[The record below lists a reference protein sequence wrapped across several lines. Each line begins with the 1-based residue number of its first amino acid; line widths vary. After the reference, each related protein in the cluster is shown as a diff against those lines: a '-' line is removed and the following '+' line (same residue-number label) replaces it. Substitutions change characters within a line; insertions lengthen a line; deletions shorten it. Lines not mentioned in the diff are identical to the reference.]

1 MLFDVIH
8 IESCS
13 SDNIFWWIHFQIGP
27 YNNVKNAIYMP
38 GVVILIKFLSDH
50 FDSQVWLD
58 ASDTCTCTIIL
69 LELIFYFAK
78 QFLMLWNW
86 NDTEQLWFL
95 LLSFLNQNSYSRNLS
110 WTVISAINSSR
121 TFFNKRSNILAPK
134 VATATLPFVFFCCWL
149 FWWFFHFSSTRGKS
163 RF

>member
-1 MLFDVIH
+1 MKTEVYNMLFDVIH

-58 ASDTCTCTIIL
+58 ASDTCR
-69 LELIFYFAK
+69 Y
-78 QFLMLWNW
+78 
-86 NDTEQLWFL
+86 TEQKKKAGL
-95 LLSFLNQNSYSRNLS
+95 LQ
-110 WTVISAINSSR
+110 
-121 TFFNKRSNILAPK
+121 
-134 VATATLPFVFFCCWL
+134 
-149 FWWFFHFSSTRGKS
+149 
-163 RF
+163 